1 MNTQTRSEIIA
12 KFKEEVKNGK
22 ILVGV
27 GAGTGITAKSSEAGG
42 ADMLIIYNSG
52 RYRMAGR
59 GSLAGLL
66 SYGDANQ
73 IVVEM
78 GAEVLPVVKYTPVLA
93 GVCGTDPFRV
103 MDVYLRQLKAQ
114 GFNGVQNFPT
124 VGLIDGVFRKNLEET
139 GMGYGLEVDM
149 IAEAHKLDMLTCP
162 YVFDEEQAA
171 AMTKAGAD
179 IIVAHMGLTTGGTI
193 GAETARTLDDCVEI
207 ITGIVKVVKDINPD
221 ALVICHGGPISEPK
235 DAAYVIEHVPGI
247 DGFFGATSIE
257 RLAAERSIKAQTEA
271 FKAIKK

>member
-1 MNTQTRSEIIA
+1 MKKYLAEL
-12 KFKEEVKNGK
+12 KE
-22 ILVGV
+22 
-27 GAGTGITAKSSEAGG
+27 
-42 ADMLIIYNSG
+42 
-52 RYRMAGR
+52 
-59 GSLAGLL
+59 
-66 SYGDANQ
+66 
-73 IVVEM
+73 
-78 GAEVLPVVKYTPVLA
+78 
-93 GVCGTDPFRV
+93 
-103 MDVYLRQLKAQ
+103 Q

-124 VGLIDGVFRKNLEET
+124 VGLIDGTFRKNLEET

-193 GAETARTLDDCVEI
+193 GAETARTLEDCAKI
-207 ITGIVKVVKDINPD
+207 IEGIVKVVKDINPD

-235 DAAYVIEHVPGI
+235 DAAYIIENVPGI

-257 RLAAERSIKAQTEA
+257 RLASRLRPKHLSLSKSSFYQLVCLQKQGARHSAGALFHSTAKRN
-271 FKAIKK
+271 KSKPW

>member
-1 MNTQTRSEIIA
+1 
-12 KFKEEVKNGK
+12 
-22 ILVGV
+22 
-27 GAGTGITAKSSEAGG
+27 
-42 ADMLIIYNSG
+42 
-52 RYRMAGR
+52 
-59 GSLAGLL
+59 
-66 SYGDANQ
+66 
-73 IVVEM
+73 M
-78 GAEVLPVVKYTPVLA
+78 GAEVLPVVKDTPVLA

-103 MDVYLRQLKAQ
+103 MKKYLAELKEQ

-124 VGLIDGVFRKNLEET
+124 VGLIDGTFRKNLEET

-193 GAETARTLDDCVEI
+193 GAETARTLEDCAKI
-207 ITGIVKVVKDINPD
+207 IEGIVKVVKDINPD

-235 DAAYVIEHVPGI
+235 DAAYIIENVPGI

-257 RLAAERSIKAQTEA
+257 RLAAERGIKAQTEA
-271 FKAIKK
+271 FKSIKK